1 MDVNFLKS
9 LIGRLDDT
17 CRNALQG
24 AAGLCLARTNYDV
37 DIEHLLVKLL
47 DVSNSD
53 LERILKYFEI
63 NPGRLANDLTRA
75 LDKLKTGNARTP
87 DFSPHLPQV
96 FQEAWLLASIE
107 YGAANVRSGHVLLAL
122 LTNDSLARLA
132 REISKE
138 FNSISIESLRKKL
151 PEITAG
157 SVEDSGAKTLAAD
170 GSSAGTIGDG
180 PAAAKP
186 TA

>member
-63 NPGRLANDLTRA
+63 NPGRLVNDLTRA

-87 DFSPHLPQV
+87 DSSNPLERNCPKSPPDRSKTA
-96 FQEAWLLASIE
+96 ERKLL
-107 YGAANVRSGHVLLAL
+107 LLMVPVPEHPATAQQL
-122 LTNDSLARLA
+122 RWVG
-132 REISKE
+132 RQKR
-138 FNSISIESLRKKL
+138 SISLR
-151 PEITAG
+151 
-157 SVEDSGAKTLAAD
+157 
-170 GSSAGTIGDG
+170 
-180 PAAAKP
+180 
-186 TA
+186 